1 MLTVAILNGCIR
13 FYIIYFILLTS
24 IGQLAFNLLNYIM
37 EI

>member
-13 FYIIYFILLTS
+13 FYIIYFILLTF